1 MNNTLFIGVNHHENS
16 ESSEESMSEE
26 KDLIT
31 LKLNNKVTGS
41 RKNKK
46 EAFFDDIKGKI

>member
-16 ESSEESMSEE
+16 ESNEESMSKEE
-26 KDLIT
+26 DIT

-41 RKNKK
+41 RRNKK
-46 EAFFDDIKGKI
+46 EAFFNDIKGKI